1 MPQVVKDGAL
11 IGLQAHWTLTQQSMD
26 ITWKELYAIVIAVHT
41 WGPSWQ
47 IKGKRFFSIVT
58 TKLL

>member
-1 MPQVVKDGAL
+1 MGRLLVC
-11 IGLQAHWTLTQQSMD
+11 QAHWTAAQQSMD

-47 IKGKRFFSIVT
+47 RQKQNKS
-58 TKLL
+58 LP